1 MKKKIYFSLII
12 LLILILPTTIVEI
25 YLKYIGLGDPITY
38 DSNYV
43 YGYSPKTNQKKKRIG
58 GAYVSI
64 NDVGLR
70 SIHNWSDN
78 ENKKKIIFFGD
89 SVTYAGSYIDD
100 SETFAHIACDKLEN
114 SNIVCG
120 NAAVN
125 AYGIHNIVYR
135 SKYDKRIEDAFIKV
149 FIIVPDDFYRGLQN
163 SQTAHFY
170 LNKKKFFLPG
180 ITEALNFLAVK
191 YDLNK
196 IIGKADD
203 TIIDTNQ
210 IDLVN
215 ESINLLLSE
224 FVNLKKQNQKFL
236 IFYFHP
242 KVSTSI
248 DKYIFNELSLKSK
261 YEIINLKK
269 YLDENMYYDS
279 VHLNKLGHKNVAVKI
294 SYELEKIIKNN

>member
-1 MKKKIYFSLII
+1 MKKKIYFSLTI

-43 YGYSPKTNQKKKRIG
+43 YGYSPKTNQGKKRIG

-135 SKYDKRIEDAFIKV
+135 SRYDERINRSDIKIFV
-149 FIIVPDDFYRGLQN
+149 IIPDDFYRDTDQ
-163 SQTAHFY
+163 S
-170 LNKKKFFLPG
+170 
-180 ITEALNFLAVK
+180 
-191 YDLNK
+191 LNK
-196 IIGKADD
+196 INDKDKIEYW
-203 TIIDTNQ
+203 TNPNTFFKYTETFTHFFNDRYNN
-210 IDLVN
+210 ITN
-215 ESINLLLSE
+215 IKPIKTYISI
-224 FVNLKKQNQKFL
+224 FFK
-236 IFYFHP
+236 
-242 KVSTSI
+242 
-248 DKYIFNELSLKSK
+248 
-261 YEIINLKK
+261 
-269 YLDENMYYDS
+269 
-279 VHLNKLGHKNVAVKI
+279 
-294 SYELEKIIKNN
+294 